1 MNVTL
6 RKVTNDTFRECIGLQ
21 VAGSQKGFVAS
32 NMYSLAEA
40 QADGVSNP
48 RAIYADDQVV
58 GFIMYDFEPKEN
70 RGYVPRLMVDEDY
83 QGSGYGRSAMQQV
96 IDLFRSNPDCAE
108 IYTSIHP
115 ENERAKGLYVSLG
128 FELTGEVDDGEAVL
142 LMDLRGRSVER
153 AAA

>member
-21 VAGSQKGFVAS
+21 VAESQKGFVAS

-48 RAIYADDQVV
+48 RAIYAGERMV
-58 GFIMYDFEPKEN
+58 GFIMYDFEPKED
-70 RGYVPRLMVDEDY
+70 RGYITRLMVDKEH
-83 QGSGYGRSAMQQV
+83 QGNGYGRAAMQQV
-96 IDLFRSNPDCAE
+96 IDLFKSNPDCAE

-128 FELTGEVDDGEAVL
+128 FELTGEIDDGEAVL
-142 LMDLRGRSVER
+142 LMDLRTSSSDD
-153 AAA
+153 